1 MAYDEILADRVRDA
15 LGDRPGLTE
24 RKMFGGLAF
33 MLRGNMCC
41 GVLGEEVV
49 VRLPAEE
56 GDAALGEDGVRPMDF
71 TGRPMKGFLLVG
83 GDQLAD
89 DASLSGWIE
98 RATDHASSLPPK

>member
-49 VRLPAEE
+49 VRLPPEE

>member
-33 MLRGNMCC
+33 VLRGNMCC